1 MWSEG
6 GLGAA
11 ARSAPIY
18 PPPVDPAVKELSRHL
33 AGMAAT
39 LAHVDP
45 ASAER
50 LEDLSASLGTPEGRA
65 SWSETDLR
73 RAFNTE
79 RLAHAF
85 AVRKEGGYSSNIIN
99 VADKVRNV
107 LVLVPIFLTWFALAE
122 ASRAYARY
130 IASNPEAVSQPFLLL
145 WENHFGGEAS
155 PFAPTFSA
163 VALLDAVLLACII
176 ALTLFAHGRRDDR
189 DDKIDRTALT
199 FQADLDNLLAASSV
213 ALARDRA
220 SRPATLAA
228 GIERLADRFDRGAQE
243 LLTRLRV
250 EHDRLEQLA
259 ARREREFGDFA
270 VFASGMRAGA
280 EETHK
285 VLVEL
290 RALSSGLQTALD
302 DLTNEVGVSTD
313 QGRSLL
319 GAIQGLERLTVNDL
333 QADQALTRQ
342 IANAADALADAA
354 DRAIS
359 GADSAAQAA
368 RVATEASRG
377 IGEIAQGLA
386 RSQARVDAAMAAES
400 ESVSRLAEALRSG
413 SGGMQSST
421 RALQE
426 IERSLG
432 AIQDGFGHTAALT
445 AEQARAL
452 GDLLEAQEQIAGQLA
467 DVARELGSISLATV
481 QRQEM
486 TARDVASLVS
496 RLDALTS
503 AIGRTVDGSAL
514 GRGEGEWR
522 DPAESWPRRREP

>member
-1 MWSEG
+1 
-6 GLGAA
+6 
-11 ARSAPIY
+11 
-18 PPPVDPAVKELSRHL
+18 
-33 AGMAAT
+33 
-39 LAHVDP
+39 
-45 ASAER
+45 
-50 LEDLSASLGTPEGRA
+50 
-65 SWSETDLR
+65 
-73 RAFNTE
+73 
-79 RLAHAF
+79 
-85 AVRKEGGYSSNIIN
+85 
-99 VADKVRNV
+99 
-107 LVLVPIFLTWFALAE
+107 
-122 ASRAYARY
+122 
-130 IASNPEAVSQPFLLL
+130 
-145 WENHFGGEAS
+145 
-155 PFAPTFSA
+155 
-163 VALLDAVLLACII
+163 
-176 ALTLFAHGRRDDR
+176 
-189 DDKIDRTALT
+189 
-199 FQADLDNLLAASSV
+199 
-213 ALARDRA
+213 
-220 SRPATLAA
+220 
-228 GIERLADRFDRGAQE
+228 
-243 LLTRLRV
+243 
-250 EHDRLEQLA
+250 
-259 ARREREFGDFA
+259 
-270 VFASGMRAGA
+270 
-280 EETHK
+280 

-386 RSQARVDAAMAAES
+386 RSQSRVDAAMAAES

-467 DVARELGSISLATV
+467 DVARELGSISIATV